1 MAQEIYNEGRIVGL
15 SAWEIFAKNAE
26 ANGVLPE
33 DIPTESQCLTA
44 MIGAGAS
51 MILRVSAGTTKGIHD
66 YDLPVGSNLSAAGVI
81 IANPFLGECK
91 WDSATWATTVKSY
104 SPLILNNTTDYPTSS
119 DVPFDENYSGTAYNL
134 MVSEFAKITDGI
146 VFTKTAQWVD
156 AKTQSADPPE
166 LPKKDIN
173 PDFNNSSTTVRLY
186 VSADIDYDVTILLTG
201 FQNKRI
207 LQGLSSFAA
216 SDGSCGSCDIDNNDW
231 INGGLLGPE
240 VIPWASKIVFSVPSS
255 LYNSAN
261 SMNRTIPANPTYT
274 IPSGGLDIDGI
285 TIKENSIDGDIRANS
300 FIDFNSIV
308 LTDYYDQHQYS
319 TSPTLNDYVN
329 TVGFGA
335 GDSTNALVAWY
346 PGMTAAQIQ
355 EEIDASTPSNVNFFP
370 PALYAAQITS
380 EGLQTLVPI
389 DTAAPGT
396 VKGFE
401 DPDQASAYKELL
413 PNNYAIYHNSTNN
426 TFSFVTGTNP
436 NEWSGTAKVE
446 YLSQAPKAKI
456 TAGSTEAK
464 FIALTKVQSGNVVD
478 YDTTGASGAYTSGPN
493 QYVVWSDMLN
503 ALAQGKKIDVLG
515 GKTYNLASD
524 LQSTNKIGI
533 ASGHEIDEIGS
544 KKFTVKDG
552 NKTVNMTVNS
562 NNLAT
567 FSNGVRSGT
576 NFIEFSNGKRLYIE
590 TDSTKV
596 PTSGV
601 PVGSIGIGW

>member
-1 MAQEIYNEGRIVGL
+1 MAQEIYNEGRVLGL

-26 ANGVLPE
+26 ANGVLPA
-33 DIPTESQCLTA
+33 DIPTESQWLTA
-44 MIGAGAS
+44 MIGVGAS

-104 SPLILNNTTDYPTSS
+104 SPLILNTTTDYPTSS
-119 DVPFDENYSGTAYNL
+119 DVPFDENYSGTTYNL

-156 AKTQSADPPE
+156 AKTQSMEPPE

-186 VSADIDYDVTILLTG
+186 VNADIDYDVTILLTG

-216 SDGSCGSCDIDNNDW
+216 SDGSCGSCDIENNDW

-274 IPSGGLDIDGI
+274 IPSGGLAIDGI
-285 TIKENSIDGDIRANS
+285 TIKENSINGDIRANS

-308 LTDYYDQHQYS
+308 LTDYYDQHSYS

-355 EEIDASTPSNVNFFP
+355 EEIDATTPSNVNFFP
-370 PALYAAQITS
+370 PALYATQITS

-401 DPDQASAYKELL
+401 NRDQAAAYKELL
-413 PNNYAIYHNSTNN
+413 PNNYAIYHDSTNQ
-426 TFSFVTGTNP
+426 TFSFVT
-436 NEWSGTAKVE
+436 NEGSWSGTAKIDYV
-446 YLSQAPKAKI
+446 SGSPKAVV
-456 TAGSTEAK
+456 TAGNQK
-464 FIALTKVQSGNVVD
+464 VNVIALTQSDGTTE
-478 YDTTGASGAYTSGPN
+478 YDTTGSSGAYASGPN

-515 GKTYNLASD
+515 SKTYEVASD
-524 LQSTNKIGI
+524 LQSTNKFGV
-533 ASGHEIDEIGS
+533 ANNHDIDEIGS
-544 KKFTVKDG
+544 KKFTVKNG
-552 NKTVNMTVNS
+552 NNSVSLSVNTS
-562 NNLAT
+562 NLAT
-567 FSNGVRSGT
+567 FSNGVKSGT
-576 NFIEFSNGKRLYIE
+576 NFIEFSNGLRLYI
-590 TDSTKV
+590 STSS
-596 PTSGV
+596 PGTSGV

>member
-1 MAQEIYNEGRIVGL
+1 MGQEIYNEGRIVGL

-33 DIPTESQCLTA
+33 DIPTESQWLTA

-104 SPLILNNTTDYPTSS
+104 SPLILNTATTYPTSS
-119 DVPFDENYSGTAYNL
+119 NVPFDENYSGTAYNL

-156 AKTQSADPPE
+156 AKTQTMEPPE

-216 SDGSCGSCDIDNNDW
+216 SDGSCGSCDIENNDW

-274 IPSGGLDIDGI
+274 IPSGGLKIGGI

-308 LTDYYDQHQYS
+308 LTDYYDQHSYS

-329 TVGFGA
+329 TVGLGA

-355 EEIDASTPSNVNFFP
+355 EEIDATTPSNVNFFP
-370 PALYAAQITS
+370 PALYATQITS

-401 DPDQASAYKELL
+401 NRDQAAAYKELL
-413 PNNYAIYHNSTNN
+413 PNNYAIYHDSTNK
-426 TFSFVTGTNP
+426 TFSFVT
-436 NEWSGTAKVE
+436 NEGSWSGTAKIDYV
-446 YLSQAPKAKI
+446 SGSPKAVV
-456 TAGSTEAK
+456 TAGNQK
-464 FIALTKVQSGNVVD
+464 VNVIALTQSDGTTE
-478 YDTTGASGAYTSGPN
+478 YDTTGASGAYTPGPN

-503 ALAQGKKIDVLG
+503 ALKGGQKIDVLG
-515 GKTYNLASD
+515 SKTYEVASD
-524 LQSTNKIGI
+524 LQRTNKFGV
-533 ASGHEIDEIGS
+533 ANNHDIDEIGS
-544 KKFTVKDG
+544 KKFTVKSG
-552 NKTVNMTVNS
+552 NNSVSLSVNT

-567 FSNGVRSGT
+567 FSNGIKSGT

-590 TDSTKV
+590 TDPTKV

>member
-1 MAQEIYNEGRIVGL
+1 MGQEIYNEGRIVGL

-26 ANGVLPE
+26 ANGVDPH
-33 DIPTESQCLTA
+33 DIPTESQWLTA

-51 MILRVSAGTTKGIHD
+51 MILRVPANTQKGI
-66 YDLPVGSNLSAAGVI
+66 YEVDLPLGSNLSAAGVI
-81 IANPFLGECK
+81 IANPFMGTCN
-91 WDSATWATTVKSY
+91 WDNSNKWATMVTSY
-104 SPLILNNTTDYPTSS
+104 SPLIKNTSGTGNYPTSTNVPS
-119 DVPFDENYSGTAYNL
+119 DPNYDSHQYDNIRNCVT
-134 MVSEFAKITDGI
+134 EFAKITDGI
-146 VFTKTAQWVD
+146 VFTKGATWVD
-156 AKTQSADPPE
+156 AETQPPE
-166 LPKKDIN
+166 KDID
-173 PDFNNSSTTVRLY
+173 PDFNNSTTSVRLY
-186 VSADIDYDVTILLTG
+186 ISSDIKYDVAVLLTG

-207 LQGLSSFAA
+207 LQGLSSFAS
-216 SDGSCGSCDIDNNDW
+216 SDGSCGSCDTTTNDW
-231 INGGLLGPE
+231 ANGGMLGPE

-255 LYNSAN
+255 LYSSAN
-261 SMNRTIPANPTYT
+261 SMNRTIPANPNYT

-285 TIKENSIDGDIRANS
+285 TIKENAINGDIRANS

-346 PGMTAAQIQ
+346 PGMTATQIKA
-355 EEIDASTPSNVNFFP
+355 EIDAATPSNANFFP
-370 PALYAAQITS
+370 PALYATQITA

-464 FIALTKVQSGNVVD
+464 FIALTKVQGGNVVD

-503 ALAQGKKIDVLG
+503 ALAQGKKVDVLG

-552 NKTVNMTVNS
+552 SKTVNMTVNS

-576 NFIEFSNGKRLYIE
+576 NFIEFSNGLRLYISASNPG
-590 TDSTKV
+590 TANV
-596 PTSGV
+596 PI
-601 PVGSIGIGW
+601 GSIGIGW